1 MTISFGDL
9 VSSLSTLGIDSP
21 RLEARMMLAGVLNV
35 DVNVIGADI
44 SVDGEQE
51 AEVKQMLARRM
62 KHEPLDKILGIKE
75 FYKSSFIVNSDVLS
89 PRPDSEILVE
99 EAIKIAKQNNL
110 DKIIEFGVGSGCLI
124 LSILQ
129 DVPQMSG
136 LGFDKSEKA
145 LEIAKQNAKRLGLE
159 SRINFE
165 KFDYFNDETE
175 AKTSLII
182 SNPPYIPT
190 SDIDELDEE
199 VKKYDPFMAL
209 DGGEDGYVHYR
220 RIAEIAPLILEDGGY
235 ILLEGG
241 IGQADMIAE
250 IFEDKGLKLVAKVCD
265 LSGIERCIILKK

>member
-1 MTISFGDL
+1 MTTSFGDL

-21 RLEARMMLAGVLNV
+21 RLEARMMLADVLNV
-35 DVNVIGADI
+35 DINVIGADI

-75 FYKSSFIVNSDVLS
+75 FYKSSFVVNSDVLS

-159 SRINFE
+159 SRVNFE

-250 IFEDKGLKLVAKVCD
+250 IFEDKGLKPVAKVCD

>member
-21 RLEARMMLAGVLNV
+21 RLEARMMLADVLNV
-35 DVNVIGADI
+35 DINVIGADI

-75 FYKSSFIVNSDVLS
+75 FYKSSFVVNSDVLS

-250 IFEDKGLKLVAKVCD
+250 IFAGKGLKPVNKVCD

>member
-21 RLEARMMLAGVLNV
+21 RLDARMMLADVLNV
-35 DVNVIGADI
+35 DINVIGADI

-75 FYKSSFIVNSDVLS
+75 FYKSSFVVNSDVLS

-99 EAIKIAKQNNL
+99 EAIKIAKQNNF
-110 DKIIEFGVGSGCLI
+110 DRIIEFGVGSGCLI

-250 IFEDKGLKLVAKVCD
+250 IFADKGLKPVTKVCD

>member
-21 RLEARMMLAGVLNV
+21 RLEARMMLADVLNV
-35 DVNVIGADI
+35 DINVIGADI
-44 SVDGEQE
+44 SVDDEQE

-220 RIAEIAPLILEDGGY
+220 RIAEITPLILEDGGY

-250 IFEDKGLKLVAKVCD
+250 IFEDKGLKPVNKVCD

>member
-9 VSSLSTLGIDSP
+9 VSSLSTSGIDSP
-21 RLEARMMLAGVLNV
+21 RLEARMMLADVLNV
-35 DVNVIGADI
+35 DINVIGADI

-165 KFDYFNDETE
+165 KFDYFNDKTE

-250 IFEDKGLKLVAKVCD
+250 IFADKGLKLVNKVCD

>member
-145 LEIAKQNAKRLGLE
+145 LEVAKQNAKRLGLKD
-159 SRINFE
+159 RIDFE
-165 KFDYFNDETE
+165 KFDYFNDKTE

-250 IFEDKGLKLVAKVCD
+250 IFADKGLKLVAKVCD
-265 LSGIERCIILKK
+265 LSEIERCIILKK

>member
-21 RLEARMMLAGVLNV
+21 RLEARMMLADVLNV
-35 DVNVIGADI
+35 DINVIGADI

-75 FYKSSFIVNSDVLS
+75 FYKSSFVVNSDVLS

-250 IFEDKGLKLVAKVCD
+250 IFADKGLKLVAKVCD

>member
-21 RLEARMMLAGVLNV
+21 RLEARMMLADVLNV
-35 DVNVIGADI
+35 DINVIGADI
-44 SVDGEQE
+44 SVDDEQE

-175 AKTSLII
+175 AKSSLII

-220 RIAEIAPLILEDGGY
+220 RIAEITPLILEDGGY

-250 IFEDKGLKLVAKVCD
+250 IFEDKGLKPVNKVCD

>member
-145 LEIAKQNAKRLGLE
+145 LEVAKQNAKRLGLKD
-159 SRINFE
+159 RIDFE
-165 KFDYFNDETE
+165 KFDYFNDKTE

-250 IFEDKGLKLVAKVCD
+250 IFADKGLKLVAKVCD

>member
-21 RLEARMMLAGVLNV
+21 RLEARMMLADVLNV
-35 DVNVIGADI
+35 DINVIGADI

-250 IFEDKGLKLVAKVCD
+250 IFAGKGLKPVNKVCD

>member
-21 RLEARMMLAGVLNV
+21 RLEARMMLADVLNV
-35 DVNVIGADI
+35 DINVIGADI

-75 FYKSSFIVNSDVLS
+75 FYKSSFVVNSDVLS

-159 SRINFE
+159 SRVNFE

-250 IFEDKGLKLVAKVCD
+250 IFEDKGLKPVAKVCD